1 MDVELIEKPFETP
14 ELKSRPGSYGK
25 LITYAPLRA
34 YIERMNQ
41 AFQYAWSVDVVKVER
56 GNTERGEDEII
67 AIVRVTAGNVTKSQ
81 AGSKHVTRDKEGN
94 VICLGDDTKAAI
106 SDGFKKC
113 CQLFGIGLHL
123 LNEEEE
129 DAQRDNGRSNGRTN
143 GSPQRTTTRTV
154 GGITEKQLG
163 FIRQLRTEL
172 EWSQEDVRGV
182 SAHLFGTEDV
192 TSLNATQASA
202 LITQLKKHLAAGGQ
216 TSREDQDAVPF

>member
-41 AFQYAWSVDVVKVER
+41 AFQHAWSMDVVKVER
-56 GNTERGEDEII
+56 GNTERGEDEVI
-67 AIVRVTAGNVTKSQ
+67 AIVRVTAGNITKTQ
-81 AGSKHVTRDKEGN
+81 AGSKHITRDKEGN

-106 SDGFKKC
+106 LDGFKKC

-129 DAQRDNGRSNGRTN
+129 DGHRDNGRSNDP
-143 GSPQRTTTRTV
+143 PQRATTRTV

-163 FIRQLRTEL
+163 FIRQLRTDL
-172 EWSQEDVRGV
+172 QWSQEDVRGV

-202 LITQLKKHLAAGGQ
+202 LIAQLKKHLAAGGQ
-216 TSREDQDAVPF
+216 TYREDQDAAPF